1 MKNLRDFTYDD
12 LLLMVKELGEK
23 PYRAGQLFGWIFHRD
38 APDIDSMTDTPKALR
53 ERLKEEFYIG
63 GITVLDV
70 KRSSDGTRKFLSALE
85 DGSRIESVL
94 IPETGRLT
102 LCVSTQVGCALGCR
116 FCMTGMTGFTR
127 NLSLSELAGQVF
139 AAHGIL
145 EEGER
150 ITNIVLMGMG
160 EPLANYDNVLRFIQ
174 VLTDGK
180 GFGISHNKVTVSTSG
195 LVPGIRRLGMDSRVN
210 LAVSLNAATDDVRS
224 RIMPINKKY
233 PVEELISALRS
244 YPLHGKKHITIEYVM
259 LKNVND
265 SPEDAKRLAK
275 LLRGIHCKINLI
287 PFNEFPG
294 DRYES
299 PGNERVSAFHKI
311 LVDSDYNVFVRAS
324 KGGDILAACGQL
336 KGRYSGENPR
346 EGLKSEGNA
355 CLKKN

>member
-1 MKNLRDFTYDD
+1 
-12 LLLMVKELGEK
+12 
-23 PYRAGQLFGWIFHRD
+23 
-38 APDIDSMTDTPKALR
+38 
-53 ERLKEEFYIG
+53 
-63 GITVLDV
+63 
-70 KRSSDGTRKFLSALE
+70 
-85 DGSRIESVL
+85 
-94 IPETGRLT
+94 
-102 LCVSTQVGCALGCR
+102 
-116 FCMTGMTGFTR
+116 
-127 NLSLSELAGQVF
+127 
-139 AAHGIL
+139 
-145 EEGER
+145 
-150 ITNIVLMGMG
+150 MGMG